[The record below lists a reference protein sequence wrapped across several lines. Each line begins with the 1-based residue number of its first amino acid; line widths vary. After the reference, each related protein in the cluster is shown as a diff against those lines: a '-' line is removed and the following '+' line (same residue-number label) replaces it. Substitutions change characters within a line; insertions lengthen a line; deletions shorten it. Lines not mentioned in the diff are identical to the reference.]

1 MLVGLVFL
9 AQILEVATQP
19 VHGIGDLEER
29 MPIHTMSVASWY
41 DGKVMVDRDTGLACA
56 RILFDWIMHHSSADF
71 PDRLAHERLWRR
83 VMINAWAVDTE
94 FNLPESMFT
103 FSCKSL
109 SWEDFTLAHRS
120 TPTSKK
126 RYKMNCMQHLP
137 WATLSFSGIG
147 VRGLCFSS
155 REEAKAWYRSDMEW
169 HSMGRLEYANAEG
182 PTAGDQ
188 GRSPQIIHGR
198 SSRLITNNSV

>member
-1 MLVGLVFL
+1 MLAVT
-9 AQILEVATQP
+9 AQPA
-19 VHGIGDLEER
+19 HGIGDLEER
-29 MPIHTMSVASWY
+29 MPIHNMRLASWY
-41 DGKVMVDRDTGLACA
+41 DDKVMVDRDTGLACA
-56 RILFDWIMHHSSADF
+56 RILFDWIVHHSSTDF

-109 SWEDFTLAHRS
+109 SWEDFTLAQRP
-120 TPTSKK
+120 TATSKK
-126 RYKMNCMQHLP
+126 RYRMNCMHHLP

-155 REEAKAWYRSDMEW
+155 REEAKAWFRSDMEW

-182 PTAGDQ
+182 HDVGDQ
-188 GRSPQIIHGR
+188 SRSPQIIHDR
-198 SSRLITNNSV
+198 TSRLITNNSV